1 MGTGRVSKRKKR
13 NSLKGMLILITIIIL
28 VILAYYMY
36 SKLILPFWQE
46 YQEKKA
52 ALEKVA
58 LPEKAEEE
66 EKVEIIPE
74 EELKEIT
81 LYFADNQANLLV
93 PEKRLVYISSTLAK
107 QMIIELI
114 NGPQTEG
121 LYPTLPEGTKLSE
134 LYIAENIAYVDLSEE
149 VIKNHPGGSAAE
161 IMSVYSIVNTL
172 TEIDSIQAVQILIAG
187 QERESLTGHLD
198 ISRPLLRDEEWIKS
212 QPVP

>member
-1 MGTGRVSKRKKR
+1 MGTGRTSKRKKK
-13 NSLKGMLILITIIIL
+13 NSLKSMLIVMTILIL

-52 ALEKVA
+52 ALEKVT
-58 LPEKAEEE
+58 LPEKVEE

-81 LYFADNQANLLV
+81 LYFADNQANFLV
-93 PEKRLVYISSTLAK
+93 PEKRLVSVSSTLAK
-107 QMIIELI
+107 QMILELI
-114 NGPQTEG
+114 KGPQTEG

-161 IMSVYSIVNTL
+161 IMSIYSIVNTL
-172 TEIDSIQAVQILIAG
+172 TEIDSIQAVQILVAG
-187 QERESLTGHLD
+187 QERKSLTGHLD
-198 ISRPLLRDEEWIKS
+198 ISRPLLRDEEWIKP
-212 QPVP
+212 QTVP